1 MNGIHIYVYN
11 PLAFD
16 WILMWY
22 IPVYD
27 RLHVFETIVSQEKWL
42 YIIFPWNINLTWADL
57 QTRICLAIYH
67 FQSLS
72 EWSKRTRVLQH
83 KSVLLFLYVLHDNE
97 TAFVSKIY
105 GLTRNPYLQRY
116 QRIATIFYVMGQM
129 NLSGGRGYRG

>member
-1 MNGIHIYVYN
+1 
-11 PLAFD
+11 
-16 WILMWY
+16 MWY

-72 EWSKRTRVLQH
+72 EWSKRTRVPKVLHH
-83 KSVLLFLYVLHDNE
+83 KSVLLFYMFYMIMKQLLSPKYMAWQEKLI
-97 TAFVSKIY
+97 F
-105 GLTRNPYLQRY
+105 
-116 QRIATIFYVMGQM
+116 ATISKNCNYFLCNGPNEFIWRPWVPRLTTPRFLPV
-129 NLSGGRGYRG
+129 NFRS